1 MAVSK
6 EATTLRTFEAHS
18 DSASSTSSTRHTSG
32 IPGYIA
38 RLFEHDRLDRKLK
51 RHHITSIAFSGTV
64 GVGLFVTSGELIG
77 ISGSAGCVVAFAVA
91 GLVIVCVMRTLAELV
106 SVRPLSGA
114 LMDYPHTFVDPALGF
129 AVGIMYWLAQC
140 ICMATLT
147 AAAARVADD
156 FVPSG
161 QGLTKGQKAGILG
174 GLFVV
179 TLLSNAL
186 GVRIYGRLERVV
198 KWLKIMLII
207 ALCVLMIMINV
218 GVGGH
223 AFGTTNYTQN
233 ALVPSLR
240 WEGFNGSSST
250 SLNNTPKFEI
260 PGDSGRFLAVWTCI
274 TLAMFAC
281 MGGDYVVVTAG
292 EAEFPRRDLPIAA
305 RFMYL
310 VPIGCYIFASFL
322 AGFNINY
329 MDPHLFHPW
338 ASINSPTSY
347 SPFIIALQYTTIKVL
362 PTFLNGC
369 FLFSA
374 YTTGNTCLY
383 IASRSLFAIS
393 QLYGNN
399 FIKET
404 LGKTNSGH
412 TPMAAII
419 FCSLFGFL
427 AFLGLADT
435 TYNQPILTLSSFFTG
450 TVACI
455 YASECLAF
463 LRFKAGLKRL
473 ETHEIFSRDDD
484 VYRRRHYRAHWQPLC
499 AIFGL
504 VACLL
509 IVLFSGWPAIYLL
522 HTGVPST
529 IKPTSYLIADVVGA
543 YVGPVLFVML
553 YVVYKLIYKTKLQS
567 LRDFENAYFL
577 PEFDGEPRGEMGK
590 GWRRVLG
597 EVWSLV
603 R

>member
-1 MAVSK
+1 MARSK
-6 EATTLRTFEAHS
+6 EASTLHTFETQS
-18 DSASSTSSTRHTSG
+18 DSASTTSSTRPTSG
-32 IPGYIA
+32 VPGYVA

-64 GVGLFVTSGELIG
+64 GIGLFVTSGELIG
-77 ISGSAGCVVAFAVA
+77 IAGSAGSVIAFAVA
-91 GLVIVCVMRTLAELV
+91 GIVIVCVMRTLAELV

-114 LMDYPHTFVDPALGF
+114 LIDYPHTFVDPALGF
-129 AVGIMYWLAQC
+129 AVGVMYWLAQC
-140 ICMATLT
+140 LCMATLT
-147 AAAARVADD
+147 AAAARVGNN

-161 QGLTKGQKAGILG
+161 QGLTSGQKAGILG
-174 GLFVV
+174 GLFVI

-186 GVRIYGRLERVV
+186 GVKIYGRLERAV

-207 ALCVLMIMINV
+207 ALCVLMIIINV

-223 AFGTTNYTQN
+223 TFGSTNYTQY

-250 SLNNTPKFEI
+250 GPNNAPALEI
-260 PGDSGRFLAVWTCI
+260 PGDSGRFLAIWTCI

-292 EAEFPRRDLPIAA
+292 EAESPRRDLPIAA

-310 VPIGCYIFASFL
+310 VPISCYILASFL
-322 AGFNINY
+322 AGFNVNY

-338 ASINSPTSY
+338 ASANSSASN
-347 SPFIIALQYTTIKVL
+347 SPFIIALGYTTIKVL

-383 IASRSLFAIS
+383 ISSRTLFAIS

-435 TYNQPILTLSSFFTG
+435 TYNQPILTLSAFFTG

-473 ETHEIFSRDDD
+473 ENHEIFSRDDD
-484 VYRRRHYRAHWQPLC
+484 LYRQQHYRAHWQPLC

-504 VACLL
+504 VACVL

-522 HTGVPST
+522 RVGAPST
-529 IKPTSYLIADVVGA
+529 VKPTSYLIADVVGA
-543 YVGPVLFVML
+543 YVGPVLFIVL
-553 YVVYKLIYKTKLQS
+553 YVLYKLIYKTRLQS

-577 PEFDGEPRGEMGK
+577 PEFDDEPRAEVPK
-590 GWRRVLG
+590 GWRGVLG
-597 EVWSLV
+597 VVWSLI

>member
-1 MAVSK
+1 MSDAGS
-6 EATTLRTFEAHS
+6 ATDSLKIQDGSQNGTLET
-18 DSASSTSSTRHTSG
+18 T
-32 IPGYIA
+32 
-38 RLFEHDRLDRKLK
+38 
-51 RHHITSIAFSGTV
+51 IAFSGTV

-77 ISGSAGCVVAFAVA
+77 LSGSAGCVLAFAIA
-91 GLVIVCVMRTLAELV
+91 GLVIIGVMRTLAELV
-106 SVRPLSGA
+106 SVRPISGA
-114 LMDYPHTFVDPALGF
+114 LIDYPHTFIDPALGF

-140 ICMATLT
+140 VCMATLT

-156 FVPSG
+156 FVPSD
-161 QGLTKGQKAGILG
+161 QGLTSGQKAGILG
-174 GLFVV
+174 GLFII

-186 GVRIYGRLERVV
+186 GVKIYGRLERVV
-198 KWLKIMLII
+198 KWLKILLII
-207 ALCVLMIMINV
+207 AVCVIMIIINV

-223 AFGTTNYTQN
+223 TFGTTNYTEY
-233 ALVPSLR
+233 ALPPAFKL
-240 WEGFNGSSST
+240 EGFNGPSSVNST
-250 SLNNTPKFEI
+250 SDSNIEI

-281 MGGDYVVVTAG
+281 MGGDYVIVTAG
-292 EAEFPRRDLPIAA
+292 EAESPRRDLPIAA

-310 VPIGCYIFASFL
+310 VPIGCYMLASFI
-322 AGFNINY
+322 AGFNVNY
-329 MDPHLFHPW
+329 MDPHLFRPY
-338 ASINSPTSY
+338 ASTNSATSY
-347 SPFIIALQYTTIKVL
+347 SPFIIALQYTSIKVL

-383 IASRSLFAIS
+383 ISSRTLFAIS

-399 FIKET
+399 FIKDT

-435 TYNQPILTLSSFFTG
+435 TYNQPILTLSAFFTG
-450 TVACI
+450 TIACI

-463 LRFKAGLKRL
+463 LRFKAGLHRL
-473 ETHEIFSRDDD
+473 ETQEIFSRDDD
-484 VYRRRHYRAHWQPLC
+484 LYRRRHYRAHWQPLC

-504 VACLL
+504 VGCLL

-522 HTGVPST
+522 HIGAHPS

-543 YVGPVLFVML
+543 YVGPVLFVLL
-553 YVVYKLIYKTKLQS
+553 YVAYKFIKGTRLQS
-567 LRDFENAYFL
+567 LRDFEGAYFL
-577 PEFDGEPRGEMGK
+577 PEFDGEPIGEVRK
-590 GWRRVLG
+590 GWRGVRD